1 MNNNNNNKKTKKKLT
16 GHVYFRGKITP
27 HTGSKIH
34 DSPSPFCK
42 IHGASH
48 VSFGLKHVT
57 R

>member
-1 MNNNNNNKKTKKKLT
+1 MNNNNKKKNKKKLT
-16 GHVYFRGKITP
+16 GHVHFRGQITP

-48 VSFGLKHVT
+48 GSFGLKHVT

>member
-1 MNNNNNNKKTKKKLT
+1 MNNNNKKKQKQKKLT
-16 GHVYFRGKITP
+16 GHVYFRGQIMP

-34 DSPSPFCK
+34 DSLSPFCK

-48 VSFGLKHVT
+48 VSFGLKQVT